1 MGWSAGGHLALL
13 YAYKERRCRQSG
25 NNCDGCALEN
35 SCNNIVVGVGQ
46 HPIKLVISE
55 AGPTNFLIK
64 DDNGN
69 SIPAIQNICNLVGIT
84 ENDSNTNDKLFS
96 ASPIKYVTVEEGE
109 DAVDV
114 PYTILAYGSGISC
127 GSMGDGDGTVLY
139 SQATSLVEELDSTFG
154 ATSDGSGTNT
164 SQIIEGANYT
174 LVKLYEVGHNT
185 FGEGNGKVV
194 YPNVEIGEED
204 DAEKRALKAVIQN
217 YYDKIS
223 TELQKLNT
231 QENN

>member
-127 GSMGDGDGTVLY
+127 GSMGDGDGTVAY
-139 SQATSLVEELDSTFG
+139 SQATSLAAQLAANKYMLYPLPNIAHLQFGSPQLDKNET
-154 ATSDGSGTNT
+154 
-164 SQIIEGANYT
+164 IETTVNPDNFSNNY
-174 LVKLYEVGHNT
+174 VK
-185 FGEGNGKVV
+185 
-194 YPNVEIGEED
+194 
-204 DAEKRALKAVIQN
+204 N
-217 YYDKIS
+217 YYLLLKG
-223 TELQKLNT
+223 KLESLN
-231 QENN
+231 Q